1 MGRAELNKNA
11 QNKLSQKQLTAI
23 DMILTG
29 LNDRE
34 VAESIGVGRNTVNK
48 WKNHDED
55 FQAELNERR
64 RELNEA
70 TQNRIRSLTRKAL
83 DAIEYALERGDAR
96 IALEVL
102 KMAGFAKLEEPHQ
115 EDKELRIIVEEVTV
129 SADEI
134 KARGSSNE

>member
-11 QNKLSQKQLTAI
+11 QKLSSKQLMAI
-23 DMILTG
+23 DMILMG
-29 LNDRE
+29 SNDRE
-34 VAESIGVGRNTVNK
+34 VAESLGVGRNTVNK
-48 WKNHDED
+48 WRNHDED

-70 TQNRIRSLTRKAL
+70 TQNRIRSLTQKAL

-102 KMAGFAKLEEPHQ
+102 KMAGFAKLEEPSI
-115 EDKELRIIVEEVTV
+115 DKEHRIIVTYVGAGEEVK
-129 SADEI
+129 

>member
-11 QNKLSQKQLTAI
+11 QKLSSKQLMAI
-23 DMILTG
+23 DMILMG
-29 LNDRE
+29 SNDRE

-70 TQNRIRSLTRKAL
+70 TQNRIRSLTQKAL

-102 KMAGFAKLEEPHQ
+102 KMAGFAKLEEPPI
-115 EDKELRIIVEEVTV
+115 DKEHRIIVTYVGAGEEVK
-129 SADEI
+129 

>member
-11 QNKLSQKQLTAI
+11 QKLSSKQLMAI
-23 DMILTG
+23 DMILMG
-29 LNDRE
+29 SNDRE
-34 VAESIGVGRNTVNK
+34 VAESLGVGRNTVNK
-48 WKNHDED
+48 WRNHDAD

-64 RELNEA
+64 KELNEA
-70 TQNRIRSLTRKAL
+70 TQNRIRSLTQKAL

-102 KMAGFAKLEEPHQ
+102 KMAGFAKLEEPSI
-115 EDKELRIIVEEVTV
+115 DKEHRIIVTYVGAGEEVK
-129 SADEI
+129 

>member
-11 QNKLSQKQLTAI
+11 QNKLSQKQLNAI
-23 DMILTG
+23 DLILTG

-34 VAESIGVGRNTVNK
+34 VAESLGVGRNTVNK
-48 WKNHDED
+48 WRNHDAD

-64 RELNEA
+64 KELNEA
-70 TQNRIRSLTRKAL
+70 TQNRIRSLTQKAL
-83 DAIEYALERGDAR
+83 DAIEYALEKGDAR

-102 KMAGFAKLEEPHQ
+102 KMAKLEEPHQ

>member
-11 QNKLSQKQLTAI
+11 QKLSSKQLLAI

-48 WKNHDED
+48 WRNHDED

-70 TQNRIRSLTRKAL
+70 TQNRIRSLTQKAL

-102 KMAGFAKLEEPHQ
+102 KLAGFAKLEEPPI
-115 EDKELRIIVEEVTV
+115 DKEHRIIVTYVEAGEEVK
-129 SADEI
+129 

>member
-11 QNKLSQKQLTAI
+11 QKLSSKQLMAI
-23 DMILTG
+23 DMILMG
-29 LNDRE
+29 SNDRE

-48 WKNHDED
+48 WRNHDED

-70 TQNRIRSLTRKAL
+70 TQNRIRSLTQKAL

-102 KMAGFAKLEEPHQ
+102 KMAGFAKLEEPSI
-115 EDKELRIIVEEVTV
+115 DKEHRIIVTYVGAGEEVK
-129 SADEI
+129 

>member
-11 QNKLSQKQLTAI
+11 QKLSSKQLMAI
-23 DMILTG
+23 DMILMG
-29 LNDRE
+29 SNDRE

-70 TQNRIRSLTRKAL
+70 TQNRIRSLTQKAL

-102 KMAGFAKLEEPHQ
+102 KMAGFAKLEEPSI
-115 EDKELRIIVEEVTV
+115 DKEHRIIVTYVGAGEEVK
-129 SADEI
+129 

>member
-34 VAESIGVGRNTVNK
+34 VAEALGVGRNTVNK
-48 WKNHDED
+48 WRNHNED

-64 RELNEA
+64 REL
-70 TQNRIRSLTRKAL
+70 K
-83 DAIEYALERGDAR
+83 
-96 IALEVL
+96 
-102 KMAGFAKLEEPHQ
+102 
-115 EDKELRIIVEEVTV
+115 EDKKRT
-129 SADEI
+129 
-134 KARGSSNE
+134 KN

>member
-11 QNKLSQKQLTAI
+11 QKLSSKQLMAI

-48 WKNHDED
+48 WRNHDED

-64 RELNEA
+64 KALNEA
-70 TQNRIRSLTRKAL
+70 TQNRIRSLTQKAL
-83 DAIEYALERGDAR
+83 DAIEYALDRGDAR

-115 EDKELRIIVEEVTV
+115 EDKEHRIIVTYVGAGEEVK
-129 SADEI
+129 

>member
-1 MGRAELNKNA
+1 
-11 QNKLSQKQLTAI
+11 
-23 DMILTG
+23 LTG

-48 WKNHDED
+48 WRNHDED

-83 DAIEYALERGDAR
+83 DAIEYALDRGDAR

-102 KMAGFAKLEEPHQ
+102 KMAGFAKLEEPPI
-115 EDKELRIIVEEVTV
+115 DKEHRIIVTYVEAGEEVK
-129 SADEI
+129 

>member
-1 MGRAELNKNA
+1 
-11 QNKLSQKQLTAI
+11 
-23 DMILTG
+23 LTG

-83 DAIEYALERGDAR
+83 DAIEYALDRGDAR

-102 KMAGFAKLEEPHQ
+102 KMAGFAKLEEPTI
-115 EDKELRIIVEEVTV
+115 DKEHRIIVTYVGAREEVK
-129 SADEI
+129 
-134 KARGSSNE
+134 KANGSSNE

>member
-11 QNKLSQKQLTAI
+11 QKLSSKQLMAI
-23 DMILTG
+23 DMILMG
-29 LNDRE
+29 SNDRE

-70 TQNRIRSLTRKAL
+70 TQNRIRSLTQKAL

-102 KMAGFAKLEEPHQ
+102 KMAGFAKLEEPPI
-115 EDKELRIIVEEVTV
+115 DKEHRIIVTYVEAGEEVK
-129 SADEI
+129 

>member
-11 QNKLSQKQLTAI
+11 QKLSSKQIMAI
-23 DMILTG
+23 DMILMG
-29 LNDRE
+29 SNDRE

-48 WKNHDED
+48 WRNHDED

-70 TQNRIRSLTRKAL
+70 TQNRIRSLTQKAL
-83 DAIEYALERGDAR
+83 DAIEYALDRGDAR

-102 KMAGFAKLEEPHQ
+102 KMAGFAKLEEPSI
-115 EDKELRIIVEEVTV
+115 DKEHRIIVTYVGAGEEVK
-129 SADEI
+129 

>member
-48 WKNHDED
+48 WRNHDED

-83 DAIEYALERGDAR
+83 DAIEYALDRGDAR

-102 KMAGFAKLEEPHQ
+102 KMAGFAKLEEPPI
-115 EDKELRIIVEEVTV
+115 DKEHRIIVTYVEAGEEVK
-129 SADEI
+129 